1 MKRTLEIGANFSC
14 VYTTCS
20 CFSRIR
26 YLYTRVVQSGERKG
40 ERERGGV
47 HTRRCVAVTQLGSG
61 IMDESETFEEKEVSR
76 NGW

>member
-47 HTRRCVAVTQLGSG
+47 HTRRCVAVTQLGPG

>member
-1 MKRTLEIGANFSC
+1 MRLHDVFVFFADTISLHAS
-14 VYTTCS
+14 S
-20 CFSRIR
+20 AR
-26 YLYTRVVQSGERKG
+26 ERER